1 MLFCNM
7 EKYVTDIKD
16 FVIQTLTNGSEKIN
30 RANSGDP
37 MGCFQMGM
45 IYLLGIDTSMDFKKA
60 TQFFSNQSL
69 SDDNDAIRLLGFIA
83 ELEGNYSKA
92 FQYYAQTE
100 SSEKE
105 SYLDRIIKG
114 RNHIQD
120 YLRKLDLP
128 LTVNKEISSILNDYS
143 KSKTSKTGASI
154 KIAAICEDEQSCLEA
169 AKNLFDAKDYIS
181 AIQWLKKGQIS
192 ADNAIYM
199 AINSAFE
206 KSKTDLLKSKAFQ
219 IVDLKSSSLLSDED
233 IIPLLNKVKKSCD
246 DSSKICSNEWKK
258 KANSYVDVIIKK
270 HKDNEHKAYLAAL
283 AEEEARKKKRNKLI
297 KYGAITIGII
307 FLFIIIIPSSESESE
322 KSSTNPQQDIENT
335 VKDNS
340 NVSHR
345 TEATRKIEDSPKDEE
360 AAIASE
366 EPSDDSNSNNKYYHD
381 FTSNTTMSHHLVGF
395 FADRGGSYPVE
406 IDFSNTGNN
415 VSNVVYNNV
424 KVGVRIPL
432 ICSEFNENKICF
444 EGRDGNN
451 DFVISLEKMN
461 GNSFEGTA
469 VVGNKEF
476 LVELKAECSHG
487 N

>member
-1 MLFCNM
+1 M
-7 EKYVTDIKD
+7 EKYVTNIKD
-16 FVIQTLTNGSEKIN
+16 LVIKTLTNGSEIK
-30 RANSGDP
+30 SKSETGDALS
-37 MGCFQMGM
+37 CFQMGL
-45 IYLLGIDTSMDFKKA
+45 IHLLGINTPVDFKKA
-60 TQFFSNQSL
+60 TQFFSSYSL
-69 SDDNDAIRLLGFIA
+69 SDNQDAIRLLGFIA
-83 ELEGNYSKA
+83 ELEGNYSPA

-114 RNHIQD
+114 RNRVQD

-128 LTVNKEISSILNDYS
+128 LTVNKEISSILNDFS
-143 KSKTSKTGASI
+143 KSKKSKIGASM

-169 AKNLFDAKDYIS
+169 AKNLYEDKDYIS
-181 AIQWLKKGQIS
+181 AIQCLKKGKIS
-192 ADNAIYM
+192 ADNAMYM
-199 AINSAFE
+199 AINSMFE
-206 KSKTDLLKSKAFQ
+206 RSKKELLKSKAFQ
-219 IVDLKSSSLLSDED
+219 IVDLKSSSLLSNED
-233 IIPLLNKVKKSCD
+233 LIPLLNKVKKSCD

-297 KYGAITIGII
+297 KYGVITIGII
-307 FLFIIIIPSSESESE
+307 FLFIIIIPSSESESD
-322 KSSTNPQQDIENT
+322 KSSTNSQQDIENT
-335 VKDNS
+335 VKNNS

-476 LVELKAECSHG
+476 MVELKAECSHG

>member
-1 MLFCNM
+1 M
-7 EKYVTDIKD
+7 EKYVTNIKD
-16 FVIQTLTNGSEKIN
+16 LVVKTLTNGSEIK
-30 RANSGDP
+30 SKSETGDALS
-37 MGCFQMGM
+37 CFQMGL
-45 IYLLGIDTSMDFKKA
+45 IHLLGINTPVDFKKA
-60 TQFFSNQSL
+60 TQFFSSHSL
-69 SDDNDAIRLLGFIA
+69 SDNQDAIRLLGFIA
-83 ELEGNYSKA
+83 ELEGNYSPA

-114 RNHIQD
+114 RNCVQD

-128 LTVNKEISSILNDYS
+128 LTVNKEISSILNDFS
-143 KSKTSKTGASI
+143 KSKKSKIGASM

-169 AKNLFDAKDYIS
+169 AKNLYEDKDYIS
-181 AIQWLKKGQIS
+181 AIQCLKKGKIS
-192 ADNAIYM
+192 ADNAMYM
-199 AINSAFE
+199 AINSMFE
-206 KSKTDLLKSKAFQ
+206 RSKKDLLKSKAFQ
-219 IVDLKSSSLLSDED
+219 IVDLKSSSLLSNED
-233 IIPLLNKVKKSCD
+233 LIPLLNKVKKSCD

-307 FLFIIIIPSSESESE
+307 FLFIIIIPSYESESD

-406 IDFSNTGNN
+406 IDFSNTSNN

>member
-1 MLFCNM
+1 MD
-7 EKYVTDIKD
+7 KYVINIKD
-16 FVIQTLTNGSEKIN
+16 LVIKTLTNGSEIK
-30 RANSGDP
+30 SKSETGDALS
-37 MGCFQMGM
+37 CFQMGL
-45 IYLLGIDTSMDFKKA
+45 IHLLGINTPVDFKKA
-60 TQFFSNQSL
+60 TQFFSSYSL
-69 SDDNDAIRLLGFIA
+69 SDNQDAIRLLGFIA
-83 ELEGNYSKA
+83 ELEGNYSPA

-114 RNHIQD
+114 RNCVQD

-128 LTVNKEISSILNDYS
+128 LTVNKEISSILNDFS
-143 KSKTSKTGASI
+143 KSKKSKIGASM

-169 AKNLFDAKDYIS
+169 AKNLYEDKDYIS
-181 AIQWLKKGQIS
+181 AIQCLKKGKIS
-192 ADNAIYM
+192 ADNAMYM
-199 AINSAFE
+199 AINSMFE
-206 KSKTDLLKSKAFQ
+206 RSKKELLKSKAFQ
-219 IVDLKSSSLLSDED
+219 IVDLKSSSLLSNED
-233 IIPLLNKVKKSCD
+233 LIPLLNKVKKSCE

-307 FLFIIIIPSSESESE
+307 FLFIIIMPSSESESD
-322 KSSTNPQQDIENT
+322 KSCTNSQQDIENT
-335 VKDNS
+335 VKNNS

-366 EPSDDSNSNNKYYHD
+366 ETSDYSNSNNKYYHD

-406 IDFSNTGNN
+406 IEFSNTGNK